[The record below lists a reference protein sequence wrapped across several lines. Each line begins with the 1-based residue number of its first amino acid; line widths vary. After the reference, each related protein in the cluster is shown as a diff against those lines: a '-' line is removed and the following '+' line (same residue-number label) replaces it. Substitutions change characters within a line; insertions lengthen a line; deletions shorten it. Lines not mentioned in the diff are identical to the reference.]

1 MTDDAK
7 LAGHVPQPKTLWQR
21 IDDFVI
27 RHVLYVAMGMFALAA
42 VLCAFIVGYLLLH
55 NWYVFFAVLAFPIV
69 YMYLV
74 AGFVKLVN
82 G

>member
-7 LAGHVPQPKTLWQR
+7 LAKHGAQPKTLWQR
-21 IDDFVI
+21 IDDCVI
-27 RHVLYVAMGMFALAA
+27 RHVRYIAMGMFALAA
-42 VLCAFIVGYLLLH
+42 ILCAFIVGYLLLH
-55 NWYVFFAVLAFPIV
+55 NWYAFFAVLALPIV